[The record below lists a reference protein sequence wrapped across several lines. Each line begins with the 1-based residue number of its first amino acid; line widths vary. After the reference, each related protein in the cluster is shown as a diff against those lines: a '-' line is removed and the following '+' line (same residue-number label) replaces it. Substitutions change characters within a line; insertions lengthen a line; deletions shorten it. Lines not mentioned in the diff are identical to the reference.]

1 MLTHPQSE
9 PVATGEQLQQARNRY
24 AGGIVLILLG
34 VFLLISQL
42 TSWNISWLGL
52 AGLAAIFLVWG
63 LVVRTFG
70 LVIPGSILAGIALG
84 AALTAPVFPG
94 ITDERSSGV
103 FLLAF
108 SAGWGL
114 MALLSIFTKGGF
126 RWWPL
131 IPGGII
137 ALVGVGLM
145 AGSQGLLLLSY
156 LNFLWPLVLIG
167 LGIFIILRRR

>member
-1 MLTHPQSE
+1 M
-9 PVATGEQLQQARNRY
+9 
-24 AGGIVLILLG
+24 
-34 VFLLISQL
+34 
-42 TSWNISWLGL
+42 
-52 AGLAAIFLVWG
+52 
-63 LVVRTFG
+63 
-70 LVIPGSILAGIALG
+70 IPGSILAGIALG

-137 ALVGVGLM
+137 ALVGAGLM

>member
-9 PVATGEQLQQARNRY
+9 PALNGEPARRERNRY

-34 VFLLISQL
+34 VFLLVGQI
-42 TSWNISWLGL
+42 TSWNVSWLGL

-63 LVVRTFG
+63 LIVRTFG
-70 LVIPGSILAGIALG
+70 LLIPGSILAGIALG
-84 AALTAPVFPG
+84 AALTEEVFPVL
-94 ITDERSSGV
+94 TNEKSAGV

-108 SAGWGL
+108 ASGWGL
-114 MALLSIFTKGGF
+114 MALLSIFTQGGF

-137 ALVGVGLM
+137 ALVGATLF
-145 AGSQGLLLLSY
+145 AGPHGVVLLSY
-156 LNFLWPLVLIG
+156 MNYLWPLVLIG
-167 LGIFIILRRR
+167 LGIFVLLRRR

>member
-1 MLTHPQSE
+1 MATHPQSE
-9 PVATGEQLQQARNRY
+9 PTLSSEPSHPARNRY

-34 VFLLISQL
+34 LFLLVGQL

-70 LVIPGSILAGIALG
+70 LIVPGSILAGIAFG
-84 AALTAPVFPG
+84 VALNDSVFPAFV
-94 ITDERSSGV
+94 DEKSGGL

-108 SAGWGL
+108 SSGWGL
-114 MALLSIFTKGGF
+114 MALLSIFTNGGF

-131 IPGGII
+131 IPGGIL
-137 ALVGVGLM
+137 ALVGLALM
-145 AGSQGLLLLSY
+145 AGPQGLFFLSY
-156 LNFLWPLVLIG
+156 MNLLWPLLLIG
-167 LGIFIILRRR
+167 LGIFLLLRRR

>member
-1 MLTHPQSE
+1 MFTHPQSE
-9 PVATGEQLQQARNRY
+9 PVITGERSHPERNRY

-34 VFLLISQL
+34 VFLLIGQV
-42 TSWNISWLGL
+42 TSWSMSWLAL

-84 AALTAPVFPG
+84 AALTGTILPVIDG
-94 ITDERSSGV
+94 AHASGV

-108 SAGWGL
+108 AAGWGL
-114 MALLSIFTKGGF
+114 MALLSVFTNGGF

-131 IPGGII
+131 IPGGIL
-137 ALVGVGLM
+137 AAVGLAMM
-145 AGSQGLLLLSY
+145 AGPNGLLFLTY
-156 LNFLWPLVLIG
+156 ANFLWPLVLIG
-167 LGIFIILRRR
+167 LGILILLRRR